1 MLTEMLVA
9 YRLYGSGGEGGGMP
23 GGMPGGAP
31 DGAGDDDGGAGPTFD
46 EVKNANAPLCLSICS
61 LPPPPLPFFLPAHL
75 LSVSFSD
82 ARPGSHAG
90 GLMVL
95 LRPWPTQALEMPIL
109 SSVRLLPDR
118 MCVCYR
124 MSGCQQTFCI
134 NY

>member
-9 YRLYGSGGEGGGMP
+9 YRLYGSGGGGGMP

-31 DGAGDDDGGAGPTFD
+31 DGAGDDDGGAGPTID
-46 EVKNANAPLCLSICS
+46 EVKNAALSLSLSIYPFS
-61 LPPPPLPFFLPAHL
+61 LPPADM